1 MGVKMKIFKM
11 EKHKYQMTLT
21 GEWTLGGKK
30 VSDPEQINRDY
41 LIRKRGEKILYKTIE
56 TLWPMRPFKW
66 SNIQVT
72 RFSVG
77 EKKKEDRT
85 EKNMKINDQ
94 KYP

>member
-1 MGVKMKIFKM
+1 MEAKMKIFKM

-21 GEWTLGGKK
+21 GEWTLGEKK
-30 VSDPEQINRDY
+30 VSDLEQINRDY

-77 EKKKEDRT
+77 EKKRGQDRKKYED
-85 EKNMKINDQ
+85 Q
-94 KYP
+94 